1 MPLAAPQGGLQWGWE
16 SEMSAGTIG
25 IEGALT
31 ALDEARGT
39 LSLRTWMERH
49 RAEVLR
55 HCDGRR
61 IDWVALCRWFTEVG
75 LVNARGLA
83 PTVKCAKMMWY
94 RVGKWMAARQ
104 ERASIRAEEKVRD
117 AIRKEAELQAL
128 REKMAEADKGVAER
142 QLEARRARA
151 TSVLFPDD
159 PLPPQPTAP
168 NTPARVSQSDA
179 PVDQDAALQSRLGQV
194 KPMVVMLKQ
203 APRYGKDKEI
213 PLPPPY
219 VGPRPPGMPD
229 NLPLEALMPLDASGL
244 LPNGGFDLEQ
254 LPGLPRRSF
263 FETKE
268 AWYRNVFSMLD
279 AIPRQNRSVPEK
291 LLYTVCA
298 SVGRRAQ

>member
-1 MPLAAPQGGLQWGWE
+1 
-16 SEMSAGTIG
+16 MSAGTIG

-31 ALDEARGT
+31 ALDEARGA

-49 RAEVLR
+49 RAEILR

-61 IDWVALCRWFTEVG
+61 IDWVALCRWFSEVG

-83 PTVKCAKMMWY
+83 PSVKCAKMVWY
-94 RVGKWMAARQ
+94 RVGKWMAARK
-104 ERASIRAEEKVRD
+104 ERADARAKESAQA
-117 AIRKEAELQAL
+117 AIREEADLQAL
-128 REKMAEADKGVAER
+128 REKMAEADRGVAER

-151 TSVLFPDD
+151 ASVLFPDD

-168 NTPARVSQSDA
+168 HAPATASQPDA
-179 PVDQDAALQSRLGQV
+179 PADQGAALQSRLGQV
-194 KPMVVMLKQ
+194 KPMVVMLQQ

-229 NLPLEALMPLDASGL
+229 NLPLEALMPLDATGR
-244 LPNGGFDLEQ
+244 LPDGSLDLEQ

-263 FETKE
+263 FETDE
-268 AWYRNVFSMLD
+268 AWYRSVYPMLE
-279 AIPRQNRSVPEK
+279 AIPRQNRSVPAK
-291 LLYTVCA
+291 LLYTFCA
-298 SVGRRAQ
+298 SVGRRAR

>member
-1 MPLAAPQGGLQWGWE
+1 
-16 SEMSAGTIG
+16 MSAATIG
-25 IEGALT
+25 VEGAL
-31 ALDEARGT
+31 AVLEEASGA

-49 RAEVLR
+49 RAEILR
-55 HCDGRR
+55 HRDGRR
-61 IDWVALCRWFTEVG
+61 IDWVALCRWFSDVG

-83 PTVKCAKMMWY
+83 PTVRCAKMTWY
-94 RVGKWMAARQ
+94 RVGKWMEARK
-104 ERASIRAEEKVRD
+104 ERASIRAEEKARD

-128 REKMAEADKGVAER
+128 REKMAEADKGAAER

-151 TSVLFPDD
+151 ASVLFPDD

-168 NTPARVSQSDA
+168 HAPATASQPDA
-179 PVDQDAALQSRLGQV
+179 ATDQGAALQSRLGQV
-194 KPMVVMLKQ
+194 KPTVMMLRQ

-229 NLPLEALMPLDASGL
+229 NLPLEALMPLDATGR
-244 LPNGGFDLEQ
+244 LPDGSFDLEQ

-263 FETKE
+263 FETDE
-268 AWYRNVFSMLD
+268 AWYRSVYPMLE
-279 AIPRQNRSVPEK
+279 AIPRQNRSVPAK
-291 LLYTVCA
+291 LLYTFCA